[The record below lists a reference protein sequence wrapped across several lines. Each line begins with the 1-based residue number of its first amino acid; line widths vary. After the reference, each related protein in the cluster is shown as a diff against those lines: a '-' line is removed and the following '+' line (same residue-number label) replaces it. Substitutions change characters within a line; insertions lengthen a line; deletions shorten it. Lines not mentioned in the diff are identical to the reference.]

1 MSKYLVETFYTCSFK
16 VKHYLDELNE
26 DQLSKLDQREDGK
39 FEIIDVKLDARK
51 TKNLGNKNITNLNSL
66 SKSNNKSLEVPN
78 IVQKN
83 LSEQISEKKNEKIN
97 LQINEKSYPRIKMP
111 DRRKGYIQK
120 VTIGSHKVY
129 LHTGEYNDGKL
140 GEIFIDTS
148 KEGELVKALMNNFA
162 IAISLGL
169 QYGVPLDEFVNAYVG
184 TKFEPS
190 GKIGGNDRILS
201 ASSILDYIF
210 RELAISYSGRE
221 DLAHTPSLMPQ
232 ENDRIINKEEDKK
245 FLKLVRDITSKG
257 FVRSNYEKKLID
269 LTDVRINLK
278 SKK

>member
-66 SKSNNKSLEVPN
+66 SKSNNKSLEIPN

-83 LSEQISEKKNEKIN
+83 LSEQISEKKNEKTN

-120 VTIGSHKVY
+120 VTIGNHKVY

-190 GKIGGNDRILS
+190 GKIEGNDRILS

-221 DLAHTPSLMPQ
+221 DLAHTPSLTHQ
-232 ENDRIINKEEDKK
+232 ESNKEINKEEDTQ
-245 FLKLVRDITSKG
+245 FLKLIKDITSKG

>member
-83 LSEQISEKKNEKIN
+83 LSEQISEKKNEKTN

-120 VTIGSHKVY
+120 VTIGNHKVY
-129 LHTGEYNDGKL
+129 LHTGEYDDGKL

-190 GKIGGNDRILS
+190 GKIEGNDRILS

-221 DLAHTPSLMPQ
+221 DLAHTPSLTHQ
-232 ENDRIINKEEDKK
+232 ESNKEINKEEDTQ
-245 FLKLVRDITSKG
+245 FLKLIKDITSKG